1 MNPFPLHQLFYGL
14 PRQRIVD
21 VGASPIDG
29 VPPYEALRRSG
40 RADLV
45 GFEPDEVQFAAL
57 LELGERDATFLPHA
71 IGDGQSGTLHVCK
84 SPGMTSLLEPD
95 QKVLS
100 HFHGFSGWGEVIK
113 TLPVQ
118 TVRLDDC
125 PETRHTDYLK
135 LDIQG
140 GELAALSGATE
151 LLSDALCVHI
161 EVQFVPFYKD
171 QPLFAEL
178 DQALRAAG
186 FMLHRFLPIHSR
198 VFQPLLVND
207 DIYAGLS
214 QELWTDAVYFKNF
227 ANFDRL
233 EESAL
238 LKVAEIANDLYQS
251 IDLAALALRH
261 ADKRGGST
269 REAEYLQA
277 LSSGI
282 PAIVG

>member
-1 MNPFPLHQLFYGL
+1 MNPFPLHQLFPDL

-29 VPPYEALRRSG
+29 VPPYDALRSSG

-45 GFEPDEVQFAAL
+45 GFEPDEVQFRAL
-57 LELGERDATFLPHA
+57 LELDERDATFLPHA
-71 IGDGQSGTLHVCK
+71 IGDGQPGTLHVCK

-100 HFHGFSGWGEVIK
+100 HFHGFSGWGEVTK

-118 TVRLDDC
+118 TMRLDDC
-125 PETRHTDYLK
+125 PETKHTDYLK

-140 GELAALSGATE
+140 GELAALSGAVE
-151 LLSDALCVHI
+151 LLSEALCVHI

-214 QELWTDAVYFKNF
+214 QELWSDAVYFKNF
-227 ANFDRL
+227 ADFDRL
-233 EESAL
+233 EVSAL
-238 LKVAEIANDLYQS
+238 LKVAEIANDVYQS

-261 ADKRGGST
+261 ADQLSGDS
-269 REAEYLQA
+269 REPAYLQA
-277 LSSGI
+277 LSNGI